1 MEEDNEININGWR
14 ISKERRRKRPTEKD
28 RRRARVKLIKMLDE
42 EKDRRRARRKMIK
55 WVKEINE
62 KERIRGVEIGRM
74 FFAELKEK
82 VKKVRED
89 LRERMKKIREDLRKR
104 MKKIRKRN
112 INVMRRITE
121 WTERKRRSERRR
133 SERKRRRREERE
145 RRDRWIKMGIFRR
158 RLGIDSVAVAFPIW
172 VVYWIVWVIF
182 FWINERAQL
191 WTVFVFL

>member
-1 MEEDNEININGWR
+1 MEEDNEINNNRWR

-28 RRRARVKLIKMLDE
+28 RRRARRKLIKMLDE

-74 FFAELKEK
+74 IFAELKEK
-82 VKKVRED
+82 VKKV
-89 LRERMKKIREDLRKR
+89 REDLRKR

-145 RRDRWIKMGIFRR
+145 RMDRGIKMGIFRR
-158 RLGIDSVAVAFPIW
+158 RLGIDSVAVAFPIL

>member
-1 MEEDNEININGWR
+1 MEEDNEINNNRWR

-28 RRRARVKLIKMLDE
+28 RRRAR
-42 EKDRRRARRKMIK
+42 RRMIK

-62 KERIRGVEIGRM
+62 KERIRGVEIGRE
-74 FFAELKEK
+74 FFKA
-82 VKKVRED
+82 
-89 LRERMKKIREDLRKR
+89 LRKR
-104 MKKIRKRN
+104 MKEIRKRN

-121 WTERKRRSERRR
+121 WTEKWTERKRRSERRR

-145 RRDRWIKMGIFRR
+145 RMDRGIKMGIFRR
-158 RLGIDSVAVAFPIW
+158 RLGIDSVAAVAFPIL

>member
-1 MEEDNEININGWR
+1 MEEDNEINNNRWR

-28 RRRARVKLIKMLDE
+28 RRRARRKLIKILDE

-62 KERIRGVEIGRM
+62 KERIRGVEIGRK
-74 FFAELKEK
+74 FFKA
-82 VKKVRED
+82 
-89 LRERMKKIREDLRKR
+89 LRTR

-121 WTERKRRSERRR
+121 WTEKWTERKRRSERRR

-145 RRDRWIKMGIFRR
+145 RMDRGIKMGIFRR
-158 RLGIDSVAVAFPIW
+158 RLGIDSVAVAFPIL